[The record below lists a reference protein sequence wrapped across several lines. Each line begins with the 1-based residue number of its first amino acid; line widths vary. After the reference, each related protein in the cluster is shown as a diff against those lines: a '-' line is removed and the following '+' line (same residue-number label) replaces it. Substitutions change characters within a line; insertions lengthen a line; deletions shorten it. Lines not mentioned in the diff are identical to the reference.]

1 MAKLSADKTNKG
13 RTEEFYWTNK
23 NKEEG
28 KENVFNLIKL
38 RVKYNHFKWM
48 GYNSYIVAI
57 NISLNS
63 T

>member
-38 RVKYNHFKWM
+38 RVKYNHFK
-48 GYNSYIVAI
+48 
-57 NISLNS
+57 
-63 T
+63 